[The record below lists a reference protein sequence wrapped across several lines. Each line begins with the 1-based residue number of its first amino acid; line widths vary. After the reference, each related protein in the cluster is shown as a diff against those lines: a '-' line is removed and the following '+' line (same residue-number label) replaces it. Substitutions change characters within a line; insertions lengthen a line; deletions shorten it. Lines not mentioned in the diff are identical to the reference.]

1 METTQIEAVTGS
13 IRKYVAI
20 FISAL
25 ALLNTWPSAALAQT
39 AAGGLF
45 SIENHAGFSDNHVAH
60 VTSELETGIRALKA
74 LGVPLRTEKFPITVH
89 LKRGRGISRSYH
101 GRGPIVLHRVAG
113 RRSPIIHELTHML
126 AGYTWSHGHWTTE
139 GFASYMQ
146 DKYGKD
152 IAYPTRRLPHEL
164 MRLILEE
171 NSALPMLEVM
181 RDRRRKNF
189 FGKGNL
195 WHRFLAYAQS
205 SSFCKYLIDT
215 HGITKFLAIY
225 DKPFEEQDFQP
236 VYGQPA
242 PALVTAWHTHIH
254 AQRFDLDRARQ
265 IYRNIRNFT
274 R

>member
-1 METTQIEAVTGS
+1 VETTQIEAVTGS

-146 DKYGKD
+146 DKYGKLGPSH
-152 IAYPTRRLPHEL
+152 AGSHAGPATEEL
-164 MRLILEE
+164 LWEGKSLAPFSGLRPVVFVLQI
-171 NSALPMLEVM
+171 SDRHARHHKIP
-181 RDRRRKNF
+181 RD
-189 FGKGNL
+189 L
-195 WHRFLAYAQS
+195 
-205 SSFCKYLIDT
+205 
-215 HGITKFLAIY
+215 
-225 DKPFEEQDFQP
+225 
-236 VYGQPA
+236 
-242 PALVTAWHTHIH
+242 
-254 AQRFDLDRARQ
+254 RQ
-265 IYRNIRNFT
+265 TI
-274 R
+274 